1 MSIIDKELLIQRVDA
16 ALADVR
22 PHLTADGGDVQV
34 VDITEDMI
42 VQVKWLGNCLNCN
55 MSTMTLRAGIEQ
67 SLRSKMPEILGVV
80 AIN

>member
-22 PHLTADGGDVQV
+22 PHLAADGGDVQV
-34 VDITEDMI
+34 VDITDDMI
-42 VQVKWLGNCLNCN
+42 VQVKWLGNCHNCN

-67 SLRSKMPEILGVV
+67 SLRGKMPEILGVE